1 MTLHYLSRKGSE
13 NAAKHNKDPKEHT
26 RKLTHLYLND
36 QYIDSIGDISACRNL
51 KVLYLQNNQLQRVEN
66 LEFATQLT
74 HLYLQRNNIL
84 KMNGFDGL
92 VALQKLYLGHNSI
105 SVVEGLENLKCLQEL
120 HVEHQ
125 KLCPGEE
132 IMFDPRSIAALGYT
146 LNVLNLQGNGLTSLE
161 DLVGLDRIRILL
173 VSSNNLKDVTKLQA
187 FLNVVPTLE
196 ELDMRDNP
204 VVLDYKNCNRIL
216 ASAHNLRVFNGR
228 KISVVTLDFM
238 KKFEE
243 HQKKVSACPTL
254 MPSSQLVSSISEL
267 AHNLPEALAKDVTSS
282 IFREASRRNDGVG
295 EKEAELSS
303 STELALSVQSNA
315 GSFFHFPA
323 FKSSTCLHYDGH
335 TIPKPFHRH
344 ILSSAQLG
352 KKAQFSRKMVHCPF
366 SVLNKIEDLRSN
378 MEVVCTTNQPEND
391 VHEIVRA
398 DCGDMVWDKNNSIIE
413 PGKKEYASGT

>member
-1 MTLHYLSRKGSE
+1 MVRVTLHYLSRKGSE

-36 QYIDSIGDISACRNL
+36 QYIDSIVSFAALNCVKSKRILIGDISACRNL

-216 ASAHNLRVFNGR
+216 ASAHNLRNVPDMLLARNLR
-228 KISVVTLDFM
+228 KTVASINFISF
-238 KKFEE
+238 
-243 HQKKVSACPTL
+243 P
-254 MPSSQLVSSISEL
+254 
-267 AHNLPEALAKDVTSS
+267 
-282 IFREASRRNDGVG
+282 RR
-295 EKEAELSS
+295 
-303 STELALSVQSNA
+303 
-315 GSFFHFPA
+315 F
-323 FKSSTCLHYDGH
+323 
-335 TIPKPFHRH
+335 
-344 ILSSAQLG
+344 
-352 KKAQFSRKMVHCPF
+352 
-366 SVLNKIEDLRSN
+366 
-378 MEVVCTTNQPEND
+378 
-391 VHEIVRA
+391 
-398 DCGDMVWDKNNSIIE
+398 
-413 PGKKEYASGT
+413 